1 MASFNTILCKLLYPK
16 NTLEEVKDI
25 YITKPTPVVELF
37 TDNMKY
43 KNIASI
49 FKTPKYKD
57 FLFFLS
63 NPFLFYN
70 DMEIVRTPERGTS
83 VGVCG
88 LSGETTKEFNRMNEP
103 GIKSIYTIVSHKYK
117 FLKKNINTFMSF
129 TIDNFIDL
137 FRDVQK
143 HYFAFARFANIW
155 KYKRAPVQIE
165 HDLYM
170 TPLDRNNRNVFSLLQ
185 QCKIYLFTSANLVN
199 CICTSL
205 SNCPDFFVE
214 PLVIKNPYNNIPLN
228 KSDLY
233 NIYFFLKHSPII
245 MPILFHNYFLADF
258 DLHKFSIENEN
269 IIKHMAF
276 KSYIR
281 NAPVSTL
288 YCSSIHMLKR
298 YNKKIVIHKD
308 FPKEVLVN
316 IMRPYLLLYYIIE
329 YSSEEYRII
338 NAEEMLKYKLKKLY
352 KYNVA
357 FGRKIVKLKRIGFS
371 TRRQRYI
378 EFSDNHPNFE
388 DPVDMEA
395 FQKTHTE
402 IIDNESSSSEDE
414 TPNNQT
420 IDYTNNDSDNDL
432 PYTMISPHQSIA
444 ISHNIFTIIHNTSVI
459 HNTSNMNIVRESYSE
474 FESDS
479 DETTSNEVVI
489 EGDSDSDDEEEED
502 DN

>member
-1 MASFNTILCKLLYPK
+1 
-16 NTLEEVKDI
+16 
-25 YITKPTPVVELF
+25 
-37 TDNMKY
+37 MKY

-49 FKTPKYKD
+49 FKNPKYKD

-63 NPFLFYN
+63 TPFLFYN
-70 DMEIVRTPERGTS
+70 DMDIQS
-83 VGVCG
+83 
-88 LSGETTKEFNRMNEP
+88 N
-103 GIKSIYTIVSHKYK
+103 IQSIYTIVSHKYK

-129 TIDNFIDL
+129 TIDDFIDL

-155 KYKRAPVQIE
+155 KYKRSPVQIE

-185 QCKIYLFTSANLVN
+185 QCKIYLFSSANLVN
-199 CICTSL
+199 SICTSL

-245 MPILFHNYFLADF
+245 MPILFHNYFLMDF

-281 NAPVSTL
+281 NASVSTL

-357 FGRKIVKLKRIGFS
+357 FGRKIVKLKRVGFS
-371 TRRQRYI
+371 ARREKHI
-378 EFSDNHPNFE
+378 EFSDNHPNFD

-395 FQKTHTE
+395 YQKTHTE

-420 IDYTNNDSDNDL
+420 IDDTNNDSDNDL
-432 PYTMISPHQSIA
+432 PYTMISPQPSIA
-444 ISHNIFTIIHNTSVI
+444 ISHNIFTIIHNTS
-459 HNTSNMNIVRESYSE
+459 NMNIVRESDSE
-474 FESDS
+474 SDSDS

-489 EGDSDSDDEEEED
+489 EGDSNSDDEESDD